1 LRRSRG
7 TWLRLPGRTV
17 SNWDT
22 NVLNLPLAFS
32 IRFFGFL
39 LLFCV
44 ISSRPLWARKSSPS
58 GLWGFVFLMSSS
70 HFSVFCVSVDSFIC
84 QTNEIPK
91 SISRLKTPKD
101 STPTTQI
108 RPPRRSRSSRFNITD
123 GIELEKLPNFSGLT
137 FFSFLFFFFL
147 LFSHTFRLTL
157 DLSHLVGRFFF
168 FFSLLP
174 LSLFLFLFPFRL
186 KCRGPSRRAG

>member
-1 LRRSRG
+1 VELLRRSRG

-137 FFSFLFFFFL
+137 FFSFLFFFF
-147 LFSHTFRLTL
+147 FSC
-157 DLSHLVGRFFF
+157 FFP
-168 FFSLLP
+168 P
-174 LSLFLFLFPFRL
+174 L
-186 KCRGPSRRAG
+186 